1 MTPRDSASPEST
13 GRHLSLRF
21 LSGRCKGSEYVLA
34 AGEEVIVGRG
44 NDADLMLLE
53 GIVSRHHAR
62 FTLFD
67 SVVTVEDLGSTN
79 GSFVNGDRVRQ
90 RRLKQGDRVLI
101 GTSIL
106 KVVWSDAPAGTGP
119 VRPDVREWDDLD
131 TTTATS
137 GRKMTGELDEVG
149 VPDLLEM
156 FLSSEL
162 SGVLVLRQGQAEGR
176 LTVRAGQVEHAVVST
191 LPEAPPA
198 KLIQRLL
205 GWSQGTFAIRPYQV
219 PEDDRLDLS
228 IRQLLVEGLFKLDE
242 FSMLRSK
249 LPGPTEALV
258 LARPLGPPLRA
269 LSDSEL
275 DLVQL
280 CHNAKSIE
288 DVFDATPE
296 TDWAAAQRL
305 LRLIDAGYLRPS

>member
-1 MTPRDSASPEST
+1 MTPRDSAPPEAT

-21 LSGRCKGSEYVLA
+21 LSGRCKGSEYVLTE
-34 AGEEVIVGRG
+34 GEEVVVGRG

-67 SVVTVEDLGSTN
+67 AIVTVEDLGSTN
-79 GSFVNGDRVRQ
+79 GTFVNGDRVRQ

-106 KVVWSDAPAGTGP
+106 KVVWSDAPAGAGP
-119 VRPDVREWDDLD
+119 ARPAAQSWDDLD
-131 TTTATS
+131 TTTATG
-137 GRKMTGELDEVG
+137 GRKMSGDLEEVG

-176 LTVRAGQVEHAVVST
+176 LTVRAGQIERVTLST
-191 LPEAPPA
+191 LPDAPPP

-205 GWSQGTFAIRPYQV
+205 GWASGTFAIRPYQL
-219 PEDDRLDLS
+219 PDGERLDLS
-228 IRQLLVEGLFKLDE
+228 IRQLLVEGLFRLDE
-242 FSMLRSK
+242 LTMLRAK
-249 LPGPTEALV
+249 LPGPSDGLV
-258 LARPLGPPLRA
+258 IAQPLGPPLRA
-269 LSDSEL
+269 LSDAEL
-275 DLVQL
+275 DLLQL
-280 CHNAKSIE
+280 CHNAKTIDE
-288 DVFDATPE
+288 VLDQTAE
-296 TDWAAAQRL
+296 TDWSAAQRL
-305 LRLIDAGYLRPS
+305 LRLVDAGYLRRA